1 MANTRDCV
9 AALGDLV
16 SARRGS
22 ASSACILPGAKEAP
36 MRTYVH
42 WTTKE
47 IRLLKVMH
55 KAHVPS
61 YKELIAAFPRHSVD
75 GILNVAKIHNLRPK
89 QRDWMKIAKQYS
101 IERGDK
107 ALVRA

>member
-1 MANTRDCV
+1 M

-22 ASSACILPGAKEAP
+22 AGRACIFSGAKETP

-47 IRLLKVMH
+47 IRLLKIMH
-55 KAHVPS
+55 EVRVPS
-61 YKELIAAFPRHSVD
+61 CKELIAALPRHSID
-75 GILNVAKIHNLRPK
+75 GIMNAAKAHNLRPK
-89 QRDWMKIAKQYS
+89 NRDWMKIAKQYS